1 ENEILHLTD
10 SNPEKFS
17 PNVIMRPLYQEIILP
32 NLCYVGGGGELAYWL
47 ELKSSFKEVKVPFP
61 VLLLRNSVLLVTE
74 KQNKKR
80 EKLNLSFSDLF
91 EKQTHLINR
100 KTNEF
105 SEIDVDF
112 SALKKQLEHQFDTL
126 KKTVQKTDK
135 SFAGAVS
142 AQERKQSK
150 GLENLEKRLLK

>member
-1 ENEILHLTD
+1 
-10 SNPEKFS
+10 
-17 PNVIMRPLYQEIILP
+17 MRPLYQEIILP

-91 EKQTHLINR
+91 EKQSHLINR
-100 KTNEF
+100 KATEF
-105 SEIDVDF
+105 SQTNVDF
-112 SALKKQLEHQFDTL
+112 SGLKQQLEQQFDILKKAVL
-126 KKTVQKTDK
+126 KTDK
-135 SFAGAVS
+135 SFAGAVN
-142 AQERKQSK
+142 AQERKQIK
-150 GLENLEKRLLK
+150 G